1 MAEGERRSEPEIN
14 MVFCVS
20 PVSTLTPTSTVEE
33 IQFHDY
39 KTSTITD

>member
-14 MVFCVS
+14 TVFFIS
-20 PVSTLTPTSTVEE
+20 PISTLTPTATVEE
-33 IQFHDY
+33 IYFHDY